1 MRHGESTNNLLMQI
15 GREAY
20 NLKRTKDPDLSPKGM
35 LECEQVGQYLQQF
48 EIDEVYT
55 SALKRAIISGQQ
67 LIKGY
72 GKDVPLKLILEIHER
87 GGCHD
92 GTTVHPGLSLDDVKA
107 LAPNMD
113 ING

>member
-1 MRHGESTNNLLMQI
+1 M
-15 GREAY
+15 
-20 NLKRTKDPDLSPKGM
+20 
-35 LECEQVGQYLQQF
+35 QQF

-87 GGCHD
+87 GGCYD
-92 GTTVHPGLSLDDVKA
+92 GTTVHPGLSIDDVKA

-113 ING
+113 INGQKITSDGWCFHEHLETKEECTQRAKDFIRNLRQMSHSK